1 MAENQNNANNY
12 SASNIQVLEGLEA
25 VRKRPA
31 MYIGDISEKG
41 LHHLVNETV
50 DNSIDEAM
58 AGYCTDI
65 EVTINEDNSI
75 TVEDNGRGIPVDMHE
90 KLHKSALEVVMT
102 VLHAGG
108 KFDKGSYKVSGGL
121 HGVGVSCVNALSTHM
136 LSQVFRGGKIY
147 QQEYEKGKP
156 LYPVK
161 VVGETNKRGTRQ
173 QFWPDPTIF
182 THTVY
187 KWDIIANRM
196 RELAFL
202 NAGIKITLKDLRP
215 DEEGKTKE
223 QVFHAKD
230 GLKEFVRYVDRHRTH
245 LFDDV
250 IYLKT
255 EKQGIPI
262 EIAVK
267 ELRGTEWYG
276 EYATLTDEHNDYVQ
290 IEYKCNGTGRLY
302 DYTLFPGIDLIF
314 MDFNCSD
321 TFHEPIPNKNIIEIR
336 HYQKGRVEF
345 ELRNNKVFHMKE
357 GEFCI
362 NALANIPAA
371 YSFPFG
377 YSVGLSCV
385 IDKDSVDVE
394 TQQIFSYYNMDVL
407 NLGRELE
414 LEKKWFLC
422 RTPQRLLHIFEELYA
437 AKGVEERDYFR
448 IKLLELFYHIK
459 QLRIEDQYE
468 ATYYAKEQI
477 EIIKRI
483 RQQLIENL
491 DKKISIEELLRK
503 EPMSKVTF
511 QAIFKQ
517 IYGDTP
523 YAHIKKYKMNLAAV
537 YLQETD
543 QSITQ
548 IAGELG
554 YSNISKF
561 ARAFQEVFG
570 MLPKD
575 YRKAKKVI

>member
-1 MAENQNNANNY
+1 MDNQHRNEWY
-12 SASNIQVLEGLEA
+12 DPEA
-25 VRKRPA
+25 
-31 MYIGDISEKG
+31 
-41 LHHLVNETV
+41 
-50 DNSIDEAM
+50 
-58 AGYCTDI
+58 
-65 EVTINEDNSI
+65 
-75 TVEDNGRGIPVDMHE
+75 
-90 KLHKSALEVVMT
+90 
-102 VLHAGG
+102 
-108 KFDKGSYKVSGGL
+108 
-121 HGVGVSCVNALSTHM
+121 
-136 LSQVFRGGKIY
+136 
-147 QQEYEKGKP
+147 
-156 LYPVK
+156 
-161 VVGETNKRGTRQ
+161 
-173 QFWPDPTIF
+173 TIF
-182 THTVY
+182 KKY
-187 KWDIIANRM
+187 KDY
-196 RELAFL
+196 
-202 NAGIKITLKDLRP
+202 DLINYQC
-215 DEEGKTKE
+215 E
-223 QVFHAKD
+223 
-230 GLKEFVRYVDRHRTH
+230 
-245 LFDDV
+245 
-250 IYLKT
+250 
-255 EKQGIPI
+255 
-262 EIAVK
+262 
-267 ELRGTEWYG
+267 
-276 EYATLTDEHNDYVQ
+276 
-290 IEYKCNGTGRLY
+290 GTGTCM
-302 DYTLFPGIDLIF
+302 DYSLFPGIDLIF

-371 YSFPFG
+371 CSFPFG

-385 IDKDSVDVE
+385 IDKDSVDVK
-394 TQQIFSYYNMDVL
+394 TQQIFSYYNIDVL

-575 YRKAKKVI
+575 YRKAKK

>member
-1 MAENQNNANNY
+1 M
-12 SASNIQVLEGLEA
+12 
-25 VRKRPA
+25 
-31 MYIGDISEKG
+31 
-41 LHHLVNETV
+41 
-50 DNSIDEAM
+50 
-58 AGYCTDI
+58 
-65 EVTINEDNSI
+65 
-75 TVEDNGRGIPVDMHE
+75 
-90 KLHKSALEVVMT
+90 
-102 VLHAGG
+102 
-108 KFDKGSYKVSGGL
+108 
-121 HGVGVSCVNALSTHM
+121 
-136 LSQVFRGGKIY
+136 
-147 QQEYEKGKP
+147 
-156 LYPVK
+156 
-161 VVGETNKRGTRQ
+161 
-173 QFWPDPTIF
+173 
-182 THTVY
+182 
-187 KWDIIANRM
+187 
-196 RELAFL
+196 
-202 NAGIKITLKDLRP
+202 
-215 DEEGKTKE
+215 
-223 QVFHAKD
+223 
-230 GLKEFVRYVDRHRTH
+230 
-245 LFDDV
+245 
-250 IYLKT
+250 
-255 EKQGIPI
+255 
-262 EIAVK
+262 K
-267 ELRGTEWYG
+267 ELHGTEWYG

-345 ELRNNKVFHMKE
+345 ELRNNKVFHMK
-357 GEFCI
+357 
-362 NALANIPAA
+362 
-371 YSFPFG
+371 
-377 YSVGLSCV
+377 CV
-385 IDKDSVDVE
+385 IDKDSVDTE
-394 TQQIFSYYNMDVL
+394 TQQVFSYYNIDVL

-575 YRKAKKVI
+575 YRKAKK

>member
-1 MAENQNNANNY
+1 M
-12 SASNIQVLEGLEA
+12 S
-25 VRKRPA
+25 
-31 MYIGDISEKG
+31 MSE
-41 LHHLVNETV
+41 
-50 DNSIDEAM
+50 
-58 AGYCTDI
+58 
-65 EVTINEDNSI
+65 
-75 TVEDNGRGIPVDMHE
+75 
-90 KLHKSALEVVMT
+90 LHK
-102 VLHAGG
+102 
-108 KFDKGSYKVSGGL
+108 
-121 HGVGVSCVNALSTHM
+121 
-136 LSQVFRGGKIY
+136 
-147 QQEYEKGKP
+147 P
-156 LYPVK
+156 
-161 VVGETNKRGTRQ
+161 
-173 QFWPDPTIF
+173 
-182 THTVY
+182 
-187 KWDIIANRM
+187 
-196 RELAFL
+196 
-202 NAGIKITLKDLRP
+202 
-215 DEEGKTKE
+215 
-223 QVFHAKD
+223 
-230 GLKEFVRYVDRHRTH
+230 
-245 LFDDV
+245 
-250 IYLKT
+250 
-255 EKQGIPI
+255 
-262 EIAVK
+262 
-267 ELRGTEWYG
+267 EWYG
-276 EYATLTDEHNDYVQ
+276 ECAIISDKYNDYVQ
-290 IEYKCNGTGRLY
+290 IKYKCNGTGTLY
-302 DYTLFPGIDLIF
+302 DYSLFPGINLIF

-321 TFHEPIPNKNIIEIR
+321 IFHEPIPNKNIIEIR

-357 GEFCI
+357 GELCI

-385 IDKDSVDVE
+385 IDKDSVDAE
-394 TQQIFSYYNMDVL
+394 TQQIFSYYNIDVL

-422 RTPQRLLHIFEELYA
+422 RTPQRLLHIFDELYA
-437 AKGVEERDYFR
+437 AKGIEGRNYFR

-575 YRKAKKVI
+575 YRKAKK